1 MKTAVWGMLALSAG
15 ALLFLLVRQPGA
27 RKIFSSI
34 GVHVVVAA
42 FLLYGVQLLSGYTR
56 FELPINIYTVGT
68 VSVLG
73 VPGLMLLAALK
84 VVLV

>member
-15 ALLFLLVRQPGA
+15 VLLFMLVRQPGA
-27 RKIFSSI
+27 RRIFSSI

-42 FLLYGVQLLSGYTR
+42 FLLYGVQLLSGYTGL
-56 FELPINIYTVGT
+56 ELPINIYTVGT

-73 VPGLMLLAALK
+73 VPGLMLLTALK

>member
-1 MKTAVWGMLALSAG
+1 MKMAVWGMLALSAG

-27 RKIFSSI
+27 RKVFSSI
-34 GVHVVVAA
+34 GVHVVIAA
-42 FLLYGVQLLSGYTR
+42 FLLYGIQLLSVYTGL
-56 FELPINIYTVGT
+56 ELPINIYTVGT

>member
-42 FLLYGVQLLSGYTR
+42 FLLYGVQLASGYTR

-73 VPGLMLLAALK
+73 VPGLMLLALLK